1 MRKVFSRIISFLRR
15 SKGPAPEATP
25 FATAFKYFK
34 EVLENN
40 NRALEIIA
48 DFGDKLGGEY
58 LFDINYIKSAYSD
71 LAGTVYGSIQ
81 DFDLLTQ
88 NRYPRLRGAFS
99 RIDEHI
105 KTLIYDVTPS
115 RAEMVLD
122 YKDITWNM
130 FREVGGKNAAL
141 AEMKNY
147 LKLNVP
153 DAFAVTTHAFD
164 EFMKHNGLQDEIERL
179 RAGVDDED
187 EALAR
192 LRGSIL
198 GGEIP
203 PDLATALESAVERI
217 RETFGRDCF
226 LAVRSSAEEEDG
238 DFSFAGQFDT
248 VLNVPAAGREVG
260 EAYKKVLGSL
270 FSVNAVAYQKM
281 HGYRPGDNKMAA
293 GCLVMVDAAKS
304 GVIYSVAPNGDK
316 DVLVIN
322 AAWGL
327 GTSVVEGQTDADMYM
342 VKKDAEPVIVGRRY
356 GKKDSMV
363 VARETGGVEKVE
375 APEDSGEVSCLP
387 DDEVRALAGLA
398 AHIEKHFRRPQDIEW
413 AIDKSGKIYIL
424 QSRPLRVSEAAE
436 KTAVVREGAAGA
448 RAVLMQDKGV
458 VVQKGVGGG
467 RVFVARH
474 PGELDKFPKGS
485 VLVAKYDS
493 SNFVRIMPYVSA
505 IITDTGTPTS
515 HMASL
520 CREFRVPTVVNTGE
534 ATTLLQH
541 GQEVTLK
548 ADDDGAVVY
557 DGIAKELIEQAVGNS
572 MKMEELFE
580 FRKRRYVLR
589 YISILNLVD
598 PLLDD
603 FTPEGCKT
611 MHDILRFIHEKS
623 VGELVDRARYGSDM
637 AKRHMAI
644 RLDLPIPTG
653 IVVVDI
659 GGGLAGGRKSGS
671 AKREDITSVPLSA
684 IIGGMLHPGVWQSHA
699 VSLNAN
705 DFLSSMMRMPDITT
719 DGKDYAGYNV
729 AVASGEYV
737 NLSIRFGYHF
747 NMLDCYCSENAR
759 NNHVYF
765 RFVGGATDMVK
776 RSRRIEL
783 IGTVLREYGF
793 NIVTKGDLIIG
804 RLANISRGDLERLL
818 DKLGRLV
825 AYTRQLDAVLN
836 DDASVEEYAKNFIEG
851 RYTF

>member
-1 MRKVFSRIISFLRR
+1 VQKILRSIKSLLGR
-15 SKGPAPEATP
+15 TKNPVQDALP
-25 FATAFKYFK
+25 FATVFKYFK

-48 DFGDKLGGEY
+48 DFGEKLGGDY

-71 LAGTVYGSIQ
+71 LAGTVYGSMQ
-81 DFDLLTQ
+81 DFDVLTQ
-88 NRYPRLRGAFS
+88 NRYPQLHGVFS

-115 RAEMVLD
+115 HGEMVLD
-122 YKDITWNM
+122 YRDITWNM

-147 LKLNVP
+147 LKLNIP
-153 DAFAVTTHAFD
+153 DAFAVTTRAFD
-164 EFMKHNGLQDEIERL
+164 EFMEHNGLQGELERIRTAPDAGDDDLAGL
-179 RAGVDDED
+179 RSA
-187 EALAR
+187 
-192 LRGSIL
+192 II
-198 GGEIP
+198 GGAIP

-226 LAVRSSAEEEDG
+226 LSVRSSAEEEDG
-238 DFSFAGQFDT
+238 DFSFAGQFET
-248 VLNVPAAGREVG
+248 VLNVPAEGRSVG
-260 EAYKKVLGSL
+260 DAYRKVLSSL

-281 HGYRPGDNKMAA
+281 HGYRPGDIKMAA
-293 GCLVMVDAAKS
+293 GCMVMVDAAKS
-304 GVIYSVAPNGDK
+304 GVIYSVSPNGDR

-322 AAWGL
+322 ATWGL
-327 GTSVVEGQTDADMYM
+327 GTSVVEGQTDADMYR
-342 VKKDAEPVIVGRRY
+342 VKKGVDPLIVDRRY
-356 GKKDSMV
+356 GRKDSMV
-363 VARETGGVEKVE
+363 VVREEGGVANVKP
-375 APEDSGEVSCLP
+375 PEEMREISSLGDE
-387 DDEVRALAGLA
+387 EVRKLAGLA
-398 AHIEKHFRRPQDIEW
+398 VVIEKHFRRPQDIEW
-413 AIDKSGKIYIL
+413 AIDKSGNAFIL
-424 QSRPLRVSEAAE
+424 QSRPLRLSETAEEAAG
-436 KTAVVREGAAGA
+436 VREGSPGTHATLLEN
-448 RAVLMQDKGV
+448 RGV

-467 RVFVARH
+467 RVFVVRL

-493 SNFVRIMPYVSA
+493 SDFVRIMPYVSA

-520 CREFRVPTVVNTGE
+520 CREFRVPTLVNTGV
-534 ATTLLQH
+534 ATGLLQH
-541 GQEVTLK
+541 GQEITLK

-557 DGIAKELIEQAVGNS
+557 DGIVSELIENESRNS

-611 MHDILRFIHEKS
+611 THDILRFIHEKS
-623 VGELVDRARYGSDM
+623 VAELVERARYGSDM
-637 AKRHMAI
+637 VRHHMAI
-644 RLDLPIPTG
+644 KLDLPIPTG
-653 IVVVDI
+653 IMIVDI
-659 GGGLAGGRKSGS
+659 GGGLADRRRTRS
-671 AKREDITSVPLSA
+671 ASLEEITSVPLRA
-684 IIGGMLHPGVWQSHA
+684 ILKGMLFPGVWHSEA
-699 VSLNAN
+699 VSLRVN
-705 DFLSSMMRMPDITT
+705 DFLSSMMRVPDITT

-776 RSRRIEL
+776 RSRRVDL
-783 IGTVLREYGF
+783 IAAILREYGF
-793 NIVTKGDLIIG
+793 NIVTRGDLIIG
-804 RLANISRGDLERLL
+804 RLANISRGELEKVL
-818 DKLGRLV
+818 DQLGRLI

-836 DDASVEEYAKNFIEG
+836 DDASVQQYSRNFIEG

>member
-1 MRKVFSRIISFLRR
+1 VEKMLDRIKSFLGRA
-15 SKGPAPEATP
+15 KGAGQEAPP
-25 FATAFKYFK
+25 FRTVFKNFK

-48 DFGDKLGGEY
+48 DLGDKLGGDY

-71 LAGTVYGSIQ
+71 LAGAVYGSIQ
-81 DFDLLTQ
+81 NFDVLTM
-88 NRYPRLRGAFS
+88 NRYPKLHEVFGRV
-99 RIDEHI
+99 DDHI

-115 RAEMVLD
+115 QGELVLD

-147 LKLNVP
+147 LKLNIP

-164 EFMKHNGLQDEIERL
+164 AFMAHNGLLEKIGTIRNNPDPEAEVLERL
-179 RAGVDDED
+179 RSE
-187 EALAR
+187 
-192 LRGSIL
+192 II

-203 PDLATALESAVERI
+203 PDLQVALQGAVERI

-238 DFSFAGQFDT
+238 DFSFAGQFET
-248 VLNVPAAGREVG
+248 VLNVPARSKAVG
-260 EAYKKVLGSL
+260 EAYKKVLASL
-270 FSVNAVAYQKM
+270 FSDKSAAYQKM
-281 HGYRPGDNKMAA
+281 HGYRVGDIKMAV

-304 GVIYSVAPNGDK
+304 GVIYSVAPNGDR
-316 DVLVIN
+316 DILAIN
-322 AAWGL
+322 STWGL

-342 VKKDAEPVIVGRRY
+342 VKKEVEPLIVGTTY
-356 GKKDSMV
+356 GRKDSMV
-363 VARETGGVEKVE
+363 VMREEGGTEKVSP
-375 APEDSGEVSCLP
+375 PEELVGAGTLGE
-387 DDEVRALAGLA
+387 DEVKDLA
-398 AHIEKHFRRPQDIEW
+398 AQAVHIEKHFRRPQDIEW
-413 AIDKSGKIYIL
+413 AIDKSGNIFIL
-424 QSRPLRVSEAAE
+424 QSRPLRITEVARQESGRREEYAE
-436 KTAVVREGAAGA
+436 PHR
-448 RAVLMQDKGV
+448 VLMKDMGI

-467 RVFVARH
+467 RVFVVRH
-474 PGELDKFPKGS
+474 PGELDRFPKGA
-485 VLVAKYDS
+485 VLVAKFDS
-493 SNFVRIMPYVSA
+493 SNFVRVMPYVSA

-520 CREFRVPTVVNTGE
+520 CREFRVPTLVNTGD
-534 ATTLLQH
+534 ATRLLQH
-541 GQEVTLK
+541 GQEITLK

-557 DGIAKELIEQAVGNS
+557 DGVIKELLNYDDRNS

-589 YISILNLVD
+589 YISVLNLVD
-598 PLLDD
+598 PLIDE

-623 VGELVDRARYGSDM
+623 VGELVERARYGSDM
-637 AKRHMAI
+637 VKHHMAI
-644 RLDLPIPTG
+644 KLDLPIPTG
-653 IVVVDI
+653 IMIVDI
-659 GGGLAGGRKSGS
+659 GGGLAEGRRSGS
-671 AKREDITSVPLSA
+671 AKMEEITSVPLRA
-684 IIGGMLHPGVWQSHA
+684 IMRGMMHPGVWQAHA
-699 VSLNAN
+699 VSLRVN
-705 DFLSSMMRMPDITT
+705 DFLSSMMRVPDITT

-729 AVASGEYV
+729 AIASGEYM

-776 RSRRIEL
+776 RSRRVEL
-783 IGTVLREYGF
+783 IAAILREYGF

-804 RLANISRGDLERLL
+804 RLANISRGELEKVL
-818 DKLGRLV
+818 DQLGRLV

-836 DDASVEEYAKNFIEG
+836 DDASVERFVRNFLEE